1 VWIESVEVTMGD
13 GQRRMMRIERSSLKS
28 EKPVMVLHAY
38 AESEAEAEAVSKLAE
53 NVKVGGR
60 IWVVQVEVL

>member
-1 VWIESVEVTMGD
+1 VWTESVDVTMGD
-13 GQRRMMRIERSSLKS
+13 GQRRMMRIERSCLES

-38 AESEAEAEAVSKLAE
+38 AESKAEAEAVSKLVE

-60 IWVVQVEVL
+60 VWIVQVEVL